1 MGKVGQLRTPTIR
14 RYEAL
19 AAAAELV
26 AAYPAKTRQ
35 KQAHN
40 AMVPWDAITQL
51 RRVLDDAG
59 IDWRTRQYDLRK
71 GSE

>member
-1 MGKVGQLRTPTIR
+1 MRKPTIR

-26 AAYPAKTRQ
+26 AAYPARTRQ
-35 KQAHN
+35 KQAVN

-59 IDWRTRQYDLRK
+59 VDWRTRQYELGRAGK
-71 GSE
+71 